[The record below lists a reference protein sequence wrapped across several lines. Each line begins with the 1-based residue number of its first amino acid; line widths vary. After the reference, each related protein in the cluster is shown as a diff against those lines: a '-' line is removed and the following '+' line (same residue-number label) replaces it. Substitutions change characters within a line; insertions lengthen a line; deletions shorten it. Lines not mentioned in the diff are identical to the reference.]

1 MWNAICPAHLQGV
14 SFVLIID
21 IETDTDGLSEEYFND
36 NFFLYSNQLVGFQVL
51 MKNYNSFFM

>member
-14 SFVLIID
+14 SFVSIID

>member
-1 MWNAICPAHLQGV
+1 M
-14 SFVLIID
+14 LIID

-51 MKNYNSFFM
+51 MENYNSFFMQRTALVR